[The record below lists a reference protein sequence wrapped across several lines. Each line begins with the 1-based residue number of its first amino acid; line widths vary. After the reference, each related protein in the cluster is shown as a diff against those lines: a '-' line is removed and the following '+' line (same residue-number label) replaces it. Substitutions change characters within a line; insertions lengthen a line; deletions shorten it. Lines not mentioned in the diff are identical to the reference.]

1 MSNINKDYLEREKDT
16 HDMWALEEDYRLF
29 NPSSFENGLS
39 LPECKWLFDSIDF
52 KNKKVLDI
60 GCGLG
65 ESSIFFAKK
74 GAKVSAIDISEGV
87 ISKAK
92 TKADEENVE
101 IKFYVTNGESLDLF
115 ENDYFDYIY
124 AANLLHHLEIGEIID
139 EVRLKLS
146 KGGSFLSWDPIAYN
160 PIINIYRKMAMGVR
174 TIDEHPLRKNDINF
188 ICKKFQKSEVHFFW
202 LTGLFIFLKF
212 FLIDFR
218 NPSKTRYWKLIVE
231 EENKYSSFLRSC
243 HKIDQF
249 LFKIFPFFKYLS
261 WNVAIRV
268 TK

>member
-92 TKADEENVE
+92 TKANEENV
-101 IKFYVTNGESLDLF
+101 
-115 ENDYFDYIY
+115 
-124 AANLLHHLEIGEIID
+124 
-139 EVRLKLS
+139 
-146 KGGSFLSWDPIAYN
+146 
-160 PIINIYRKMAMGVR
+160 
-174 TIDEHPLRKNDINF
+174 
-188 ICKKFQKSEVHFFW
+188 
-202 LTGLFIFLKF
+202 
-212 FLIDFR
+212 
-218 NPSKTRYWKLIVE
+218 
-231 EENKYSSFLRSC
+231 
-243 HKIDQF
+243 
-249 LFKIFPFFKYLS
+249 
-261 WNVAIRV
+261 
-268 TK
+268 